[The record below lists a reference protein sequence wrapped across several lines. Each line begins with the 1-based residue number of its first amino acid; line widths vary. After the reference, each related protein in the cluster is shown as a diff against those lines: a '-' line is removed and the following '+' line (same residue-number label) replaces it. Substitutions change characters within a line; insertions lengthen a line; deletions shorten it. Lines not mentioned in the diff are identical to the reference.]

1 MYFLMQ
7 MPDCLP
13 GLKPEATT
21 GPARPSTSV
30 LSQSLPNDSTQVLK
44 NNTADSELY
53 ASPTD
58 GTTE

>member
-1 MYFLMQ
+1 MQ

-30 LSQSLPNDSTQVLK
+30 LSQLVPNDTTQVPK
-44 NNTADSELY
+44 NTTAVSELY